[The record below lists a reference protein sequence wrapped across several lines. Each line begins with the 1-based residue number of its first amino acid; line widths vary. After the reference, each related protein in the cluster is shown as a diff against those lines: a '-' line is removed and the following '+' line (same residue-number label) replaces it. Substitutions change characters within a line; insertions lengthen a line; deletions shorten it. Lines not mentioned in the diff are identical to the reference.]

1 VKRYLLDTT
10 ALLAHYFEEP
20 GADQVAAILEDTTAE
35 VLLCALSVA
44 EFARRVNVLL
54 GDPSGAR
61 TTALEYAELADEV
74 VPVDTAVAIRAFEIA
89 SAAGSRVPLVDAAIA
104 AAAGIS
110 NAILVHRDHH
120 FKATKSVAQLQLD
133 GSGG

>member
-1 VKRYLLDTT
+1 MNRYLLDTT

-20 GADQVAAILEDTTAE
+20 GADRVAAILEDATAE
-35 VLLCALSVA
+35 VLLCALSVT

-74 VPVDTAVAIRAFEIA
+74 VPVDTGVAIGAFEIA
-89 SAAGSRVPLVDAAIA
+89 SDAGSRVPLVDTVIA
-104 AAAGIS
+104 AAAGVRD
-110 NAILVHRDHH
+110 AILVHRDQH
-120 FKATKSVAQLQLD
+120 FGAIESVAQLQI
-133 GSGG
+133 GGGTG